1 VTMEES
7 LKRIFDAYRGQVA
20 EAQHLVD

>member
-1 VTMEES
+1 MAEA

-20 EAQHLVD
+20 AARHLVD